1 MTKARRVTVIVL
13 DSVGMGALPDA
24 RTFSASPE
32 HPNGDL
38 GSHTINH
45 VLEGASITL
54 PNLESLGLGLIPT
67 VKASRPA
74 GDSS

>member
-1 MTKARRVTVIVL
+1 MTKACSVTVIVL

-45 VLEGASITL
+45 VLEAAGVAL
-54 PNLESLGLGLIPT
+54 PNLESLGLG
-67 VKASRPA
+67 
-74 GDSS
+74 